1 MQSSEKISYKN
12 FISSEGSY
20 KKTNKIFDL
29 KNEEH
34 FKAFFESTL
43 PLNIEKINH
52 LNITNGIYSPQQCKS
67 TTEPCAIVLT
77 SHYIDNY
84 FFIRIIESLKLKME
98 LYFMGDKLKRTIYNL
113 SKIIE
118 LNNVKKNFLVLHWTP
133 SEIIDG
139 KKKFLTVE
147 MPPCE
152 LYREIN
158 PNISCKFDVN
168 TVTVMFS
175 KQIFK
180 DSPFLAEIL
189 SKVRFKTLKPLI
201 QKYDENFLKDNIDV
215 LLTIKSEKLAHIG
228 AHNETDLENIYNK
241 IACDYMQREAYYR
254 GEDIEDRWFSYPD
267 EIDILIGGM

>member
-1 MQSSEKISYKN
+1 MQSNEKISYKN
-12 FISSEGSY
+12 FISSEASY
-20 KKTNKIFDL
+20 KKTNKNFDL

-34 FKAFFESTL
+34 LKAFFESTL
-43 PLNIEKINH
+43 PLNVEKINH
-52 LNITNGIYSPQQCKS
+52 INVTNGIYSPSQCKS
-67 TTEPCAIVLT
+67 TTESCAIVFT

-84 FFIRIIESLKLKME
+84 FFIRIIETLKLKME

-118 LNNVKKNFLVLHWTP
+118 RSNIKKNFLVLHWTP

-139 KKKFLTVE
+139 KEKFSSIE

-152 LYREIN
+152 FYRELN
-158 PNISCKFDVN
+158 SNISCKFDVN
-168 TVTVMFS
+168 TVNVMFS

-189 SKVRFKTLKPLI
+189 GKVRFKTLKPLI

-215 LLTIKSEKLAHIG
+215 LLSIKTEKLAHIG
-228 AHNETDLENIYNK
+228 AHNETDLENVYNK

-254 GEDIEDRWFSYPD
+254 GENVDDRWFSYPD
-267 EIDILIGGM
+267 EITIIIGGM